1 MNNPRHASSV
11 PAKTPRRSPR
21 AVGEVQPKR
30 RFVEDYLAALLA
42 QASHLISSEFHKVAR
57 EHGFSVSEWRVLAS
71 LAGGDAISIGRLAQI
86 AVMKQPTV
94 TRMLDRMAQRG
105 HVERLPH
112 ESDRRI
118 TLVRITDAGERTVGR
133 LMELAQEHE
142 MRVLEPFGLE
152 SAEALKN
159 TLRRMIELH
168 EHAPGEDAEDEE
180 DE

>member
-1 MNNPRHASSV
+1 MNNPRLASTV
-11 PAKTPRRSPR
+11 PGKSARRGK
-21 AVGEVQPKR
+21 AGAAANKG

-57 EHGFSVSEWRVLAS
+57 QHGFSVSEWRVLAS

-94 TRMLDRMAQRG
+94 TRLLDRMTQKG

-112 ESDRRI
+112 DSDRRI
-118 TLVRITDAGERTVGR
+118 TLVRITDAGERTVGH
-133 LMELAQEHE
+133 LMELAHEHE
-142 MRVLEPFGLE
+142 QRVLEPFGLA
-152 SAEALKN
+152 SAEALKS

-168 EHAPGEDAEDEE
+168 ESAPSDEAIDEE
-180 DE
+180 EE

>member
-11 PAKTPRRSPR
+11 PAKAPRRGPSAAAQAQPR
-21 AVGEVQPKR
+21 R

-133 LMELAQEHE
+133 LMELAREHE

-168 EHAPGEDAEDEE
+168 EHAPGDEAEDEE